1 MINNPKD
8 PQRSIENLR
17 KQISQEHERPISPK
31 DIRNKEKFPS
41 VNFRSSSSQGY
52 NFDGVT
58 RDISHRFDQSMKGK
72 SRFESHEMKLQEILG
87 IKHEHYKL
95 PSTLSELQAFVN
107 KSNGE
112 ETKEKLLQDLE
123 NMKLSIGIQKE
134 KFLGKVI
141 KEGGLLYRTQSG
153 LLQPQV
159 IKIYDQIL
167 KRTRGSSIE
176 LPRSDLELGAPS
188 GRKEVEILITWLEF
202 MIQTHIDEEKDL
214 TLEEKVRRA
223 QLIYTACY
231 KEVIR
236 QISVNCVER
245 GVLMQRIWN
254 ASIDL
259 QCLREDTRVKQIE
272 ELKGKVNVII
282 ENSLAEIKEKLEIA
296 EKKCRDLRDIIKD
309 KDIKIDNLKR
319 LVDEAKQLTDKDKL
333 VYVDIGFHRN
343 MTKKNSKYT
352 RKKTLKAI
360 EEAPSQDSA
369 YIKQSN
375 LAKVYAKR
383 PMIMFGYFDIQDVF
397 HKQKIIQK
405 TDAGISISQYFDEVT
420 ALAEFKNA
428 ETMTEKDQILE
439 ITTKENNENPTEK
452 PYSLFA
458 HKSFQYPERRPLIKI
473 YRIVGMNVSIKPKI
487 LVKSIT
493 LQQES
498 LFKQAND
505 ENQETPVKKNE
516 SRIKNKKMR
525 ALSVDEVERK
535 NIEDVPISESESEE
549 SGEIV
554 EKNNAESTQGKDRRG
569 LVKVMKGVGKNKRN
583 SMIKASSTKKY
594 MKKIK
599 EHSQEPVKSTAKIQA
614 NKEELKKN
622 DTLKVSNMEYDNFA
636 NISIGDAQKKG
647 KKPAKISPIKG
658 QSNVESAREKGRE
671 YYKEKQAGK
680 DDKNSPENDAKD
692 RIKQKDEKAKEKIEK
707 LKPPE
712 EKLKKKDEK
721 IKQSQE
727 KPKIPEDKPRIVEDY
742 PKAQED
748 KPKNSEE
755 KPKPNE
761 KNHSKPPQ
769 EKQASQEKP
778 QISPP
783 KLKPTDQKNIV
794 YSSTGKRQSLNT
806 SFHSISEFSDPPSPK
821 YSQILSIGISK
832 KNPSTKNI
840 HPSAPYQEDP
850 NSTNPRAFS
859 PNSFDIHTKSCQASI
874 NPIPYEELSR
884 AQLLSSIQQLKN
896 ILQDISN
903 NEEKKTDLMK
913 DTRSRKR
920 GIKLDKVLN
929 KLFTINEGG
938 DTIDDEIAKISISCQ
953 TDESEDLIVKSNE
966 FGAEDESQN
975 KLVIQSDKKHLGVEE
990 KSASQTRQRKVSEDY
1005 SDGENMVNSNSKG
1018 KRWSQH
1024 HKTLSKKPLSKFEEF
1039 ILGQTTRRTI
1049 VTHPGQKMLGL
1060 VIQSID
1066 NIYNV
1071 QPSLTIKSLIKTI
1084 NSVYSEKLS
1093 MCRDSQNYKKYE
1105 ASMIMYDFLINMYGL
1120 KTVAESKF
1128 KQAIVST
1135 YFYKNKNARVRNFS
1149 KFLGIDSDYVAE
1161 DWNFFLGAFENID
1174 YNSLASGILG
1184 EISHCSPLQRLVQCV
1199 HSLFDDK
1206 IDEATIEEIVI
1217 KVYGLKIEDLES
1229 SGKRKGPKIVDA
1241 VNSDEF
1247 LDLMM
1252 KYYYKIKDKV
1262 YEKLKVDY
1270 ARDELLEEKEYMELM
1285 KNSGISEDETL
1296 SRIFEIHSIV
1306 KKDEEERIFRVIR
1319 MESILNVII
1328 DYSLLDTKTF

>member
-1 MINNPKD
+1 MINSQKD
-8 PQRSIENLR
+8 SQRSLESLR
-17 KQISQEHERPISPK
+17 KQISQEHEKPISPK
-31 DIRNKEKFPS
+31 TIRNKEKFPS
-41 VNFRSSSSQGY
+41 VHSRSSSSQGY
-52 NFDGVT
+52 NFDVVT
-58 RDISHRFDQSMKGK
+58 RDISHRYDQSIKGK
-72 SRFESHEMKLQEILG
+72 SRFESHEIKLQEILG

-95 PSTLSELQAFVN
+95 PSTLSDLQAFVS
-107 KSNGE
+107 KPNGE

-167 KRTRGSSIE
+167 KRTKGSSIE

-214 TLEEKVRRA
+214 TLEEKLRRA

-254 ASIDL
+254 ASVDL

-282 ENSLAEIKEKLEIA
+282 ENSLAEIKEKLEVA

-319 LVDEAKQLTDKDKL
+319 LVDEAKQLNDKDKL

-343 MTKKNSKYT
+343 MTKKNSKLT

-360 EEAPSQDSA
+360 EEVPSQDSA
-369 YIKQSN
+369 YIKQSS
-375 LAKVYAKR
+375 LGKVYAKR

-405 TDAGISISQYFDEVT
+405 TDSGMSVTQYFDEVT
-420 ALAEFKNA
+420 SLAEFKNV
-428 ETMTEKDQILE
+428 EIMTEKDFIPEVPQ
-439 ITTKENNENPTEK
+439 KNNENTTEK
-452 PYSLFA
+452 LYSLFA

-473 YRIVGMNVSIKPKI
+473 HKIFSMNISIKPKI
-487 LVKSIT
+487 LVKSMIF
-493 LQQES
+493 QQEGF
-498 LFKQAND
+498 LNQVPD
-505 ENQETPVKKNE
+505 ENQEILMKKK
-516 SRIKNKKMR
+516 RILR
-525 ALSVDEVERK
+525 LDEKEHK
-535 NIEDVPISESESEE
+535 NIEDTPISESESEE
-549 SGEIV
+549 SEEIV
-554 EKNNAESTQGKDRRG
+554 EENNPKSIQGKDRRG
-569 LVKVMKGVGKNKRN
+569 SIKAMKNIGKNKKN
-583 SMIKASSTKKY
+583 NMIKTSSKKY
-594 MKKIK
+594 IKKIK
-599 EHSQEPVKSTAKIQA
+599 EHSQESIKSNVKILG
-614 NKEELKKN
+614 NKDEIKKN
-622 DTLKVSNMEYDNFA
+622 DTLKVSNVEYENFA
-636 NISIGDAQKKG
+636 NISIGEVQKKG
-647 KKPAKISPIKG
+647 KKMAKISPIKG
-658 QSNVESAREKGRE
+658 QNNVESAREKGRE
-671 YYKEKQAGK
+671 YFKEKLTGK
-680 DDKNSPENDAKD
+680 EDGNSPECDAKD
-692 RIKQKDEKAKEKIEK
+692 RTKQKDEKPKEKIEK
-707 LKPPE
+707 PKEKIEKPKPSE

-721 IKQSQE
+721 LKQNLE
-727 KPKIPEDKPRIVEDY
+727 KPKIPEDKPRVTEDH
-742 PKAQED
+742 PKPQDE
-748 KPKNSEE
+748 KPRNPIE

-761 KNHSKPPQ
+761 KTQLKPNHDKLLTQ
-769 EKQASQEKP
+769 ENQLL
-778 QISPP
+778 SPEP
-783 KLKPTDQKNIV
+783 KPTDQKNII
-794 YSSTGKRQSLNT
+794 SSSAEKKQSLNT
-806 SFHSISEFSDPPSPK
+806 SFHSMSEFSDPPSPK
-821 YSQILSIGISK
+821 YTQILSIGITK
-832 KNPSTKNI
+832 KIPFI
-840 HPSAPYQEDP
+840 PEPYQEDHNP
-850 NSTNPRAFS
+850 KSPRAFS
-859 PNSFDIHTKSCQASI
+859 PDSYDIHTKSCQASI
-874 NPIPYEELSR
+874 NPIPYEDLSR

-903 NEEKKTDLMK
+903 NEEKKIDLMK
-913 DTRSRKR
+913 DTRSMKR

-929 KLFTINEGG
+929 KLFSINEGV
-938 DTIDDEIAKISISCQ
+938 DLLDDEIAKISISCQ
-953 TDESEDLIVKSNE
+953 TDESEDLIIKSHE
-966 FGAEDESQN
+966 FEVEDESQQ
-975 KLVIQSDKKHLGVEE
+975 KFVMQSDKKKPAEEEKVE
-990 KSASQTRQRKVSEDY
+990 KSASQGRQRKVSEDF
-1005 SDGENMVNSNSKG
+1005 SDGENIVNSASKG
-1018 KRWSQH
+1018 KRWSQN
-1024 HKTLSKKPLSKFEEF
+1024 HKVLSKKPLSKFEEF

-1049 VTHPGQKMLGL
+1049 ITHPGQKMLGL
-1060 VIQSID
+1060 VMQSID

-1093 MCRDSQNYKKYE
+1093 MCRDSQSHKKYE
-1105 ASMIMYDFLINMYGL
+1105 ASMIMYDFLTNMYGL

-1135 YFYKNKNARVRNFS
+1135 CFYRDKNARVRNFS

-1161 DWNFFLGAFENID
+1161 DWNFFLGAFESID

-1184 EISHCSPLQRLVQCV
+1184 EISHYSPLQRIVQCV

-1206 IDEATIEEIVI
+1206 INEDMVEEIVI
-1217 KVYGLKIEDLES
+1217 KVYGLKVEDVGNS
-1229 SGKRKGPKIVDA
+1229 MKKKGPKIIDA

-1262 YEKLKVDY
+1262 YEKLKVEY

-1285 KNSGISEDETL
+1285 NNSGISEDETL

-1306 KKDEEERIFRVIR
+1306 KKDDEERIFRVIR

>member
-1 MINNPKD
+1 MINNQKD
-8 PQRSIENLR
+8 QQRSIETLK
-17 KQISQEHERPISPK
+17 KQINRDQQRPISPK
-31 DIRNKEKFPS
+31 NIRNKEKFPS
-41 VNFRSSSSQGY
+41 VHFRSSSSQGY

-58 RDISHRFDQSMKGK
+58 RDISHRFDQSMKVK

-95 PSTLSELQAFVN
+95 PSTLAELQAFVN
-107 KSNGE
+107 KSSGE

-123 NMKLSIGIQKE
+123 NMKLSIGSQKE
-134 KFLGKVI
+134 KFLGKII

-245 GVLMQRIWN
+245 GVLLQRIWN

-272 ELKGKVNVII
+272 ELKGKVNTII
-282 ENSLAEIKEKLEIA
+282 ENSLAEIKEKLEIS

-319 LVDEAKQLTDKDKL
+319 LVDDAKQLADKDKL

-343 MTKKNSKYT
+343 MTKRTSKIT

-360 EEAPSQDSA
+360 EEVPSQDSA

-375 LAKVYAKR
+375 LGKIYPKR
-383 PMIMFGYFDIQDVF
+383 QLIMFGYFDTQDVF

-405 TDAGISISQYFDEVT
+405 NDSGISVTQYFDEVT
-420 ALAEFKNA
+420 SLAECKNA
-428 ETMTEKDQILE
+428 EIMTENEQIPE
-439 ITTKENNENPTEK
+439 IIQENIENIENPNGKTFT
-452 PYSLFA
+452 LFA
-458 HKSFQYPERRPLIKI
+458 HKSFQYPERRPMIKI
-473 YRIVGMNVSIKPKI
+473 YRIVSMNISIKPRI

-493 LQQES
+493 FQQEDF
-498 LFKQAND
+498 FKQVSD
-505 ENQETPVKKNE
+505 DNQETIAKINDSK
-516 SRIKNKKMR
+516 IKNKKIR
-525 ALSVDEVERK
+525 TLSADDKEK
-535 NIEDVPISESESEE
+535 NIEDIPISGSESEE
-549 SGEIV
+549 SEEII
-554 EKNNAESTQGKDRRG
+554 EKNNAELIQDKNRRSS
-569 LVKVMKGVGKNKRN
+569 VKVMKGVGKNKKN
-583 SMIKASSTKKY
+583 SVIKTSSTKKY
-594 MKKIK
+594 MKKTK
-599 EHSQEPVKSTAKIQA
+599 EHSQEPIKNTSKIQV
-614 NKEELKKN
+614 NKDEIGKA
-622 DTLKVSNMEYDNFA
+622 DTLKVSNVEYDNFA
-636 NISIGDAQKKG
+636 NVSIGDIQKKG
-647 KKPAKISPIKG
+647 KKSGKTNPVKG

-671 YYKEKQAGK
+671 YYKEKQSGK
-680 DDKNSPENDAKD
+680 DDKNSPESDAKD
-692 RIKQKDEKAKEKIEK
+692 RVRQKDEKPKEKIEK
-707 LKPPE
+707 PKVSE
-712 EKLKKKDEK
+712 EKFKKKDEK
-721 IKQSQE
+721 SKPTLE
-727 KPKIPEDKPRIVEDY
+727 KPKILEDKLHISEDH
-742 PKAQED
+742 PKTQED
-748 KPKNSEE
+748 KNPEE
-755 KPKPNE
+755 KHKPNE
-761 KNHSKPPQ
+761 KTQSKLNQ
-769 EKQASQEKP
+769 EKLSTQEKSR
-778 QISPP
+778 ISPKP
-783 KLKPTDQKNIV
+783 KPTDQKNIV
-794 YSSTGKRQSLNT
+794 YSSTGKKQNLNT
-806 SFHSISEFSDPPSPK
+806 SFNSISELSDPPSPK
-821 YSQILSIGISK
+821 YTQILSVGISK
-832 KNPSTKNI
+832 SNPNNKNLHNQKP
-840 HPSAPYQEDP
+840 HQE
-850 NSTNPRAFS
+850 NLNPKTFS
-859 PNSFDIHTKSCQASI
+859 PNSFDKHTKSCQTSI
-874 NPIPYEELSR
+874 NPIPYEDLSR

-913 DTRSRKR
+913 DSRSRKR

-938 DTIDDEIAKISISCQ
+938 DILDDEIVKISISCQ
-953 TDESEDLIVKSNE
+953 TDESEDLIVKNHD
-966 FGAEDESQN
+966 ADDENHWGS
-975 KLVIQSDKKHLGVEE
+975 IAQSDKKHLGGEE
-990 KSASQTRQRKVSEDY
+990 KIEKSTSQTRQRKVSEDF
-1005 SDGENMVNSNSKG
+1005 SDGENMANSASKG

-1024 HKTLSKKPLSKFEEF
+1024 HKTLTKKPLSKFEEF

-1049 VTHPGQKMLGL
+1049 ITHPGQKMLGL
-1060 VIQSID
+1060 VVQSID

-1093 MCRDSQNYKKYE
+1093 MCRDNQNYKKYE

-1135 YFYKNKNARVRNFS
+1135 CFYRNKNARVRNFS

-1161 DWNFFLGAFENID
+1161 DWNFFLGAFESID

-1184 EISHCSPLQRLVQCV
+1184 EISHYSPLQRLIQCV
-1199 HSLFDDK
+1199 HSLFDEK
-1206 IDEATIEEIVI
+1206 INEAMIEEIVI
-1217 KVYGLKIEDLES
+1217 MVYGLKVDDMENQV
-1229 SGKRKGPKIVDA
+1229 KRKGPKIVDA

-1262 YEKLKVDY
+1262 YEKLKVEY